1 VPSVPVPVLPR
12 SPSFGKFGSCGVFGG
27 GGGGGVCGGGGGG
40 GGGGVGRQMRVLKTG
55 TKGLVTKD
63 GKLVRRVGTEVR
75 TCQKRPTIIGKESYY
90 RGK

>member
-1 VPSVPVPVLPR
+1 MPGVPVPVLPL
-12 SPSFGKFGSCGVFGG
+12 GEFGSCGVFGG
-27 GGGGGVCGGGGGG
+27 GGGGGGCGGSGGAV
-40 GGGGVGRQMRVLKTG
+40 VGRQMRVLKTG